1 MSSITRRLN
10 IVEILTKNKDRKKKN
25 LSKKK
30 LFSIFALREKCP
42 KTEFFLVRIFP
53 H

>member
-10 IVEILTKNKDRKKKN
+10 IVEILIKNKDRKKIFYQ
-25 LSKKK
+25 KK